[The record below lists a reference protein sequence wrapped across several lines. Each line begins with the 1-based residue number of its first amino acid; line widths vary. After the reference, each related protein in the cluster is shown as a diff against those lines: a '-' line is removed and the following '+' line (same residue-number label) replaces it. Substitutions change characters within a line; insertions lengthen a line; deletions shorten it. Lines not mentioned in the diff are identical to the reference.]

1 MLQKSTT
8 LFWFICTTD
17 TVSLKLLGQWA
28 LWSLADVCAMLPVP
42 SQHLNANCWEQL
54 SSKAVLWGCST
65 PREVEQFWLWREVY
79 TELWDK
85 NNKKKVFN
93 CQNSL
98 SRFLWLEYNRW
109 ERELVQTCFLNSCVL
124 QQEKKMMRNCC
135 FFLEVGARCNAFSF
149 SFSLCFNA
157 SHLASCFVFLLIA
170 WPFILPVPL

>member
-1 MLQKSTT
+1 MT

-17 TVSLKLLGQWA
+17 TGSLKLLGLWA
-28 LWSLADVCAMLPVP
+28 LRSLADVCATLPVP
-42 SQHLNANCWEQL
+42 SQRLNANCWEQL

-65 PREVEQFWLWREVY
+65 PRAVEQFWLWREVY

-85 NNKKKVFN
+85 NNKKKVFKLSKSTE
-93 CQNSL
+93 QISL
-98 SRFLWLEYNRW
+98 TRTQQVG
-109 ERELVQTCFLNSCVL
+109 ERAGTNLFPEQLCIAAG
-124 QQEKKMMRNCC
+124 KKMMRNCC